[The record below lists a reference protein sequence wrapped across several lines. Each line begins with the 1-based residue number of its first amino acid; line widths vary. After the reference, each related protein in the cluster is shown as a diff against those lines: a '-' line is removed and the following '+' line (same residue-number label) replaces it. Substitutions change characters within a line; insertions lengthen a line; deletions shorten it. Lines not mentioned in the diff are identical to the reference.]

1 MTDRK
6 PSFAPERLSG
16 WGRYPVETCYVFRPE
31 KRSEVAAT
39 LASGLQT
46 SYIPRGLGRSYGDAA
61 LNENAGVIWPILLNR
76 FLSFDSASGVLEC
89 ESGVSLA
96 EIIQF
101 FLPRGWFLPVTPGTK
116 YVTAGGAIAADIH
129 GKNHHRDGSFSNFVL
144 DFRLLAPTGE
154 VLLCSPAAHSE
165 IFWATVGGMGL
176 TGVVMSARLRLRRVD
191 SAYVFVD
198 FFKAANLE
206 DALATMDASDERY
219 EYSVAW
225 IDALATGKTMGRSV
239 LMRGNHAPEAEL
251 PARLRGPQSG
261 MQDPQSGMRN
271 PQSGIGNDSSIP
283 TRPQWNLFMDFP
295 SWALDRLTVQA
306 FNTAYYAV
314 HRTASRQLVGFEK
327 FFYPLDAISQWNRM
341 YGKRGFVQYQIA
353 LPQVSGRAGLRTIL
367 DRLARSG
374 RASFLA
380 VLKRFGDAGNGL
392 LSFPLRGYTL
402 ALDIPAARGLV
413 PFLHE
418 LDRMTLDHGGRIY
431 LAKDAVLRA
440 EDFAAM
446 YPKLESFRAI
456 QRKLD
461 AQRLFSSSMA
471 RRLRIVD

>member
-1 MTDRK
+1 MTDNR
-6 PSFAPERLSG
+6 SYSTQALSG
-16 WGRYPVETCYVFRPE
+16 WGRYPVQSCHVFRPE

-39 LASGLQT
+39 LDSGQQS

-61 LNENAGVIWPILLNR
+61 LNENAGVIWQVLLNR
-76 FLSFDSASGVLEC
+76 FLSFDSATGVLEC

-96 EIIQF
+96 EVIQY

-116 YVTAGGAIAADIH
+116 FVTVGGAIAADIH
-129 GKNHHRDGSFSNFVL
+129 GKNHHKDGSFSNFTL

-154 VLLCSPAAHSE
+154 ILLCSPSSNPE
-165 IFWATVGGMGL
+165 FFWATVGGMGL
-176 TGVVMSARLRLRRVD
+176 TGFVLSARLLLRRVD

-198 FFKAANLE
+198 FHKASNLE
-206 DALATMDASDERY
+206 DSLTTMEASDERY
-219 EYSVAW
+219 DYSVAW
-225 IDALATGKTMGRSV
+225 IDDLATGDAMGRSV
-239 LMRGNHAPEAEL
+239 LMRGNHAAAAEL
-251 PARLRGPQSG
+251 PARIARPLTL
-261 MQDPQSGMRN
+261 
-271 PQSGIGNDSSIP
+271 P
-283 TRPQWNLFMDFP
+283 TSAQWNLFMDFP
-295 SWALDRLTVQA
+295 SGALNRLTVKA

-314 HRTASRQLVGFEK
+314 HRTAPRQLVNLEK
-327 FFYPLDAISQWNRM
+327 FFYPLDAIHQWNRM

-353 LPQVSGRAGLRTIL
+353 LPQASGREGLRTIL
-367 DRLARSG
+367 GRLARSG

-402 ALDIPAARGLV
+402 ALDIPAAPGLV

-440 EDFAAM
+440 EDVAAM

-461 AQRLFSSSMA
+461 PKRLIGSSMA

>member
-6 PSFAPERLSG
+6 PTFATSPLSG
-16 WGRYPVETCYVFRPE
+16 WGRYPVESCQVFRPE

-39 LASGLQT
+39 LASGLQP

-61 LNENAGVIWPILLNR
+61 LNENGGVIWDVRLNR
-76 FLSFDSASGVLEC
+76 FLSFDSATGVLEC

-96 EIIQF
+96 EILQY

-116 YVTAGGAIAADIH
+116 FVTVGGAIAADIH
-129 GKNHHRDGSFSNFVL
+129 GKNHHKDGSFSNFVR
-144 DFRLLAPTGE
+144 DFRLLTPTGE
-154 VLLCSPAAHSE
+154 VLLCSPSSTPE

-176 TGVVMSARLRLRRVD
+176 TGIVLSARLRLRRVD

-198 FFKAANLE
+198 FHKALNLE
-206 DALATMDASDERY
+206 DALATMEASDERY
-219 EYSVAW
+219 DYSVAW
-225 IDALATGKTMGRSV
+225 IDALATGKSMGRSV
-239 LMRGNHAPEAEL
+239 LMRGNHAAAAEL
-251 PARLRGPQSG
+251 PSRIRHALAAP
-261 MQDPQSGMRN
+261 
-271 PQSGIGNDSSIP
+271 IV
-283 TRPQWNLFMDFP
+283 PQWNLFLDFP
-295 SWALDRLTVQA
+295 SGTLNRLTVKA

-314 HRTASRQLVGFEK
+314 HRTAPRQLVNFEK
-327 FFYPLDAISQWNRM
+327 FFYPLDAINQWNRM

-353 LPQVSGRAGLRTIL
+353 LPQASGRAGLCTIL

-380 VLKRFGDAGNGL
+380 VLKRFGDAGPGL

-418 LDRMTLDHGGRIY
+418 LDRMTLDHGGRVY

-440 EDFAAM
+440 EDFGAM

-461 AQRLFSSSMA
+461 PKRLLSSSMA
-471 RRLRIVD
+471 RRLGIVEEQ

>member
-1 MTDRK
+1 MNPTFVTK
-6 PSFAPERLSG
+6 SLSG
-16 WGRYPVETCYVFRPE
+16 WGRYPVETCHVFRPE

-39 LASGLQT
+39 LASGLQS

-61 LNENAGVIWPILLNR
+61 LNENAGVIWPVLLNR

-96 EIIQF
+96 EIIQY

-116 YVTAGGAIAADIH
+116 FVTVGGAIAADIH
-129 GKNHHRDGSFSNFVL
+129 GKNHHKDGSFSNFVL
-144 DFRLLAPTGE
+144 DLRLLAPTGE
-154 VLLCSPAAHSE
+154 VLLCSPTVLPE
-165 IFWATVGGMGL
+165 VFWATAGGMGL
-176 TGVVMSARLRLRRVD
+176 TGVVLSARLRLRRVD
-191 SAYVFVD
+191 SSYVFVD
-198 FFKAANLE
+198 FYKAANLE
-206 DALATMDASDERY
+206 DALATMDDSDERY
-219 EYSVAW
+219 DYSVAW
-225 IDALATGKTMGRSV
+225 IDALATGKTMGRSI
-239 LMRGNHAPEAEL
+239 LMRGNHAPAAEL
-251 PARLRGPQSG
+251 PARLRILQSG
-261 MQDPQSGMRN
+261 IRNSQSGMRN
-271 PQSGIGNDSSIP
+271 SEFEIGYVSTVP
-283 TRPQWNLFMDFP
+283 TRPRWNLFMDFP
-295 SWALDRLTVQA
+295 SGVLNRLTVQA
-306 FNTAYYAV
+306 FNSAYYHV
-314 HRTASRQLVGFEK
+314 HRTAARQLMGLEK
-327 FFYPLDAISQWNRM
+327 FFYPLDAIDQWNRM

-353 LPQVSGRAGLRTIL
+353 LPQASGRAGLRTIL

-418 LDRMTLDHGGRIY
+418 LDRMTLDHGARIY

-440 EDFAAM
+440 KDFAAM
-446 YPKLESFRAI
+446 YPKLESFRAL

-461 AQRLFSSSMA
+461 PERRFSSSLG
-471 RRLRIVD
+471 RRLGIVD

>member
-1 MTDRK
+1 MKLTFATK
-6 PSFAPERLSG
+6 PLSG
-16 WGRYPVETCYVFRPE
+16 WGRYPVESCHVFRPE
-31 KRSEVAAT
+31 KRREVADT
-39 LASGLQT
+39 LASGLES

-61 LNENAGVIWPILLNR
+61 LNQNAGVIWPILLNR

-96 EIIQF
+96 EIIQY

-116 YVTAGGAIAADIH
+116 FVTVGGAIAADIH
-129 GKNHHRDGSFSNFVL
+129 GKNHHKDGSFSNFVL
-144 DFRLLAPTGE
+144 DFRLLTSTGE
-154 VLLCSPAAHSE
+154 VLLCSPTSHPE

-176 TGVVMSARLRLRRVD
+176 TGIILSARLRLRQVD

-198 FFKAANLE
+198 FHKASNLE
-206 DALATMDASDERY
+206 DVLATMEASDERY
-219 EYSVAW
+219 DYSVAW
-225 IDALATGKTMGRSV
+225 IDGLATGKTMGRSV
-239 LMRGNHAPEAEL
+239 LMRGNHAPAAEL
-251 PARLRGPQSG
+251 PARIRHVLAA
-261 MQDPQSGMRN
+261 
-271 PQSGIGNDSSIP
+271 P
-283 TRPQWNLFMDFP
+283 TTPKWNLFVDFP
-295 SWALDRLTVQA
+295 SAALNRLTVKA
-306 FNTAYYAV
+306 FNTAYYAI
-314 HRTASRQLVGFEK
+314 HHTAARQLVSFEK
-327 FFYPLDAISQWNRM
+327 FFYPLDAINQWNRM

-353 LPQVSGRAGLRTIL
+353 LPQANGAAGLRIIL

-380 VLKRFGDAGNGL
+380 VLKRFGDAGPGL

-402 ALDIPAARGLV
+402 ALDIPAAHGLV
-413 PFLHE
+413 SFLHE

-446 YPKLESFRAI
+446 YPKLESFRAL

-461 AQRLFSSSMA
+461 PKRLLSSSMA
-471 RRLRIVD
+471 RRLGIVDL

>member
-1 MTDRK
+1 MK
-6 PSFAPERLSG
+6 PTFATKPLSG
-16 WGRYPVETCYVFRPE
+16 WGRYPVESCHVFRPE

-39 LASGLQT
+39 LASGLQP

-96 EIIQF
+96 EIIRY

-116 YVTAGGAIAADIH
+116 FVTVGGAIAADIH
-129 GKNHHRDGSFSNFVL
+129 GKNHHQDGSFSNFVL

-154 VLLCSPAAHSE
+154 VLLCSPAAHPE

-176 TGVVMSARLRLRRVD
+176 TGVVLSARLRLRRVD

-198 FFKAANLE
+198 FHKAPNLD

-219 EYSVAW
+219 AYSVAW

-239 LMRGNHAPEAEL
+239 LMRGNHAAAAQL
-251 PARLRGPQSG
+251 PARL
-261 MQDPQSGMRN
+261 RN
-271 PQSGIGNDSSIP
+271 PQSGIGNGPTNP

-295 SWALDRLTVQA
+295 SGTLNRLTVKA
-306 FNTAYYAV
+306 FNTVYYAV
-314 HRTASRQLVGFEK
+314 HRTSPRQLVNFEK
-327 FFYPLDAISQWNRM
+327 FFYPLDAIDQWNRM

-353 LPQVSGRAGLRTIL
+353 LPQASGRAGLRTIL

-380 VLKRFGDAGNGL
+380 VLKRFGDAGPGL

-402 ALDIPAARGLV
+402 ALDIPVAGGLV

-418 LDRMTLDHGGRIY
+418 LDRMTLDYGGRIY

-461 AQRLFSSSMA
+461 PMRLFSSSLA
-471 RRLRIVD
+471 RRLKIV

>member
-1 MTDRK
+1 MNPT
-6 PSFAPERLSG
+6 FATKSLSG
-16 WGRYPVETCYVFRPE
+16 WGRFPVQSCHLFRPE

-39 LASGLQT
+39 LASGLQS

-76 FLSFDSASGVLEC
+76 FLSFDNASGVLEC

-96 EIIQF
+96 EIIQY

-116 YVTAGGAIAADIH
+116 FVTVGGAIAADIH
-129 GKNHHRDGSFSNFVL
+129 GKNHHKDGSFSNFVL
-144 DFRLLAPTGE
+144 DFRLLTPTGE
-154 VLLCSPAAHSE
+154 VLLCSPTAHPE

-176 TGVVMSARLRLRRVD
+176 TGVVLSARLRLRRVD

-198 FFKAANLE
+198 FYKAPNLE
-206 DALATMDASDERY
+206 DALATMEASDERY
-219 EYSVAW
+219 DYSVAW
-225 IDALATGKTMGRSV
+225 IDALATDKTMGRSV
-239 LMRGNHAPEAEL
+239 LMRGNHAAAAEL
-251 PARLRGPQSG
+251 PARLV
-261 MQDPQSGMRN
+261 N
-271 PQSGIGNDSSIP
+271 PHSGIGNPPTIP
-283 TRPQWNLFMDFP
+283 TRPQWNLCIDFP
-295 SWALDRLTVQA
+295 SWTLNRLTVKT

-314 HRTASRQLVGFEK
+314 HRTSPRQWVSFEK
-327 FFYPLDAISQWNRM
+327 FFYPLDAINQWNRM

-353 LPQVSGRAGLRTIL
+353 LPQASGRAGLRTIL

-380 VLKRFGDAGNGL
+380 VLKRFGDAGPGL

-418 LDRMTLDHGGRIY
+418 LDRMTLDYGGRIY

-440 EDFAAM
+440 GDFAAM

-461 AQRLFSSSMA
+461 PKRLFSSSLA
-471 RRLRIVD
+471 RRLMIVD

>member
-1 MTDRK
+1 MK
-6 PSFAPERLSG
+6 PTFATKPLSG
-16 WGRYPVETCYVFRPE
+16 WGRYPVEACHVFRPE

-39 LASGLQT
+39 LASGQQS

-61 LNENAGVIWPILLNR
+61 LNENAGVIWQVLLNR

-89 ESGVSLA
+89 ECGVSLA
-96 EIIQF
+96 EIIQC

-116 YVTAGGAIAADIH
+116 YVTVGGAIAADIH
-129 GKNHHRDGSFSNFVL
+129 GKNHHKDGSFSNFVL
-144 DFRLLAPTGE
+144 HFRLLTPTGE
-154 VLLCSPAAHSE
+154 VLLCSPEAHPD

-176 TGVVMSARLRLRRVD
+176 TGVMLSARLQLRRVD

-198 FFKAANLE
+198 FHKAPNLE
-206 DALATMDASDERY
+206 DALATMEASDERY
-219 EYSVAW
+219 DYSVAW
-225 IDALATGKTMGRSV
+225 IDGLATGKTMGRSV
-239 LMRGNHAPEAEL
+239 LMRGNHAAAAEL
-251 PARLRGPQSG
+251 PVRVRQPLATPNGP
-261 MQDPQSGMRN
+261 R
-271 PQSGIGNDSSIP
+271 
-283 TRPQWNLFMDFP
+283 WNLFLDFP
-295 SWALDRLTVQA
+295 SVILNRLTVKA

-314 HRTASRQLVGFEK
+314 HHTASRQLVSMEK
-327 FFYPLDAISQWNRM
+327 FFYPLDAISQWNRI

-353 LPQVSGRAGLRTIL
+353 LPQASGREGLRTIL

-374 RASFLA
+374 RVSFLA
-380 VLKRFGDAGNGL
+380 VLKRFGDAGPGL

-402 ALDIPAARGLV
+402 ALDIPAAHGLV

-446 YPKLESFRAI
+446 YPQLDSFRAI
-456 QRKLD
+456 KRKLD
-461 AQRLFSSSMA
+461 PKRLFSSSLA
-471 RRLRIVD
+471 RRLKIVD

>member
-1 MTDRK
+1 MK
-6 PSFAPERLSG
+6 PTFATKPLSG
-16 WGRYPVETCYVFRPE
+16 WGRYPVESCHLFRPE

-39 LASGLQT
+39 LVSGLQP
-46 SYIPRGLGRSYGDAA
+46 SYISRGLGRSYGDAA
-61 LNENAGVIWPILLNR
+61 LNENAGVIWHVLLNR
-76 FLSFDSASGVLEC
+76 FLSFDGASGVLEC

-96 EIIQF
+96 EIIQY

-116 YVTAGGAIAADIH
+116 FVTVGGAIAADIH

-144 DFRLLAPTGE
+144 DFRLLTSNGE
-154 VLLCSPAAHSE
+154 VLLCSPTVYPE

-176 TGVVMSARLRLRRVD
+176 TGVVLSARLRLRRVD

-198 FFKAANLE
+198 FHKAPNLDE
-206 DALATMDASDERY
+206 ALETMEASDERY
-219 EYSVAW
+219 DYSVAW

-239 LMRGNHAPEAEL
+239 LMRGNHAAAAEL
-251 PARLRGPQSG
+251 PARVRQALAAPAV
-261 MQDPQSGMRN
+261 
-271 PQSGIGNDSSIP
+271 
-283 TRPQWNLFMDFP
+283 PQWNLFVDFP
-295 SWALDRLTVQA
+295 SGTLNRLTVKA

-314 HRTASRQLVGFEK
+314 HRTAPRQLASFEK
-327 FFYPLDAISQWNRM
+327 FFYPLDAINQWNRM

-353 LPQVSGRAGLRTIL
+353 LPQASGRAGLRTIL

-380 VLKRFGDAGNGL
+380 VLKRFGDAGSGL
-392 LSFPLRGYTL
+392 LSFPLHGYTL
-402 ALDIPAARGLV
+402 ALDIPVARGLV

-418 LDRMTLDHGGRIY
+418 LDRMTLDYGGRIY
-431 LAKDAVLRA
+431 LAKDAVVRA

-461 AQRLFSSSMA
+461 PKRLFSSSLA
-471 RRLRIVD
+471 RRLRICDW

>member
-1 MTDRK
+1 MYNARPMTDRPTFETK
-6 PSFAPERLSG
+6 PLSG
-16 WGRYPVETCYVFRPE
+16 WGRYPVELCHVFRPE

-39 LASGLQT
+39 LASGLQS

-61 LNENAGVIWPILLNR
+61 LNENAGVIWQVLLNR
-76 FLSFDSASGVLEC
+76 FLAFDSASGVLEC

-96 EIIQF
+96 EIIQY
-101 FLPRGWFLPVTPGTK
+101 FLPRGWFLSVTPGTK
-116 YVTAGGAIAADIH
+116 FVTVGGAIAADIH
-129 GKNHHRDGSFSNFVL
+129 GKNHHRDGSFSNFIL
-144 DFRLLAPTGE
+144 DFRLLTPSGE
-154 VLLCSPAAHSE
+154 VLLCSPTVHPE

-176 TGVVMSARLRLRRVD
+176 TGVILSARLRLRRVD

-198 FFKAANLE
+198 FHKAPNLE
-206 DALATMDASDERY
+206 EALATLEASDEDY

-239 LMRGNHAPEAEL
+239 LMRGHHAPAAEL
-251 PARLRGPQSG
+251 PLRL
-261 MQDPQSGMRN
+261 RN
-271 PQSGIGNDSSIP
+271 PQSGIGNNPTIP
-283 TRPQWNLFMDFP
+283 TQPKWNLFIDFP
-295 SWALDRLTVQA
+295 SALLNRLTVQA

-327 FFYPLDAISQWNRM
+327 FFYPLDSINQWNRM

-353 LPQVSGRAGLRTIL
+353 LPQASGRAGLRTIL

-380 VLKRFGDAGNGL
+380 VLKRFGDGGNGL

-402 ALDIPAARGLV
+402 ALDIPVARGLV

-431 LAKDAVLRA
+431 LAKDAVLQA

-446 YPKLESFRAI
+446 YPKLEAFRAI
-456 QRKLD
+456 QQKLD
-461 AQRLFSSSMA
+461 PKRLFSSSLA